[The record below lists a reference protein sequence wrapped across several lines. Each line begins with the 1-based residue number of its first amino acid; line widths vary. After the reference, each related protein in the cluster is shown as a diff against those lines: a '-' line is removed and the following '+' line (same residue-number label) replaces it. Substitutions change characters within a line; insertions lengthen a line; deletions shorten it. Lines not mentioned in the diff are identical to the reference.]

1 MIVQIKSLI
10 NSNTSQEMVQYFKEQ
25 LVSLYNQL
33 SECHIEKLKNNDF
46 IDFVNRSNV
55 FLFVNEK
62 MKIIG
67 AITALYERK
76 LIHNGG
82 VICHIED
89 FVVDE
94 QYRGKDVGKALMN
107 FVIQD
112 AKKKKVY
119 KIILDCDKKMQRY
132 YEKYNFEYKNIQMAM
147 YM

>member
-10 NSNTSQEMVQYFKEQ
+10 NSNTIQEMVQYFKEQ
-25 LVSLYNQL
+25 LVELYNQL

-94 QYRGKDVGKALMN
+94 EYRGKDVGKALMN
-107 FVIQD
+107 FIIQD

-132 YEKYNFEYKNIQMAM
+132 YEKYRFEYKNIQMAM

>member
-1 MIVQIKSLI
+1 
-10 NSNTSQEMVQYFKEQ
+10 
-25 LVSLYNQL
+25 
-33 SECHIEKLKNNDF
+33 
-46 IDFVNRSNV
+46 
-55 FLFVNEK
+55 

-94 QYRGKDVGKALMN
+94 EYRGKDVGKALMN

-132 YEKYNFEYKNIQMAM
+132 YEKYSFEYKNIQMAM

>member
-10 NSNTSQEMVQYFKEQ
+10 NNQTSQEMVQYFKEE
-25 LVSLYNQL
+25 LVNLYNQL
-33 SECHIEKLKNNDF
+33 SVCELEKLKNNDF
-46 IDFVNRSNV
+46 IEFVNRSNV
-55 FLFVNEK
+55 FLYVTDK
-62 MKIIG
+62 MKIVG

-89 FVVDE
+89 FVVNE
-94 QYRGKDVGKALMN
+94 QNRGQEIGKALLN

-112 AKKKKVY
+112 AKKKNAY
-119 KIILDCDKKMQRY
+119 KIILDCNKKMQIY
-132 YEKYNFEYKNIQMAM
+132 YEKFNFEYKNIQMAM